1 MPCTVMPRSLAA
13 SLRCARTGSTPR
25 LHSSATGDEERVP
38 TAQRILGRIRTV
50 RRDYMLKRCYNVM
63 DRTVRQMRRH
73 GMFRTT
79 IDVAIDKHL
88 VCRYDKFERTVNTI
102 KSKYKRNLQL

>member
-1 MPCTVMPRSLAA
+1 
-13 SLRCARTGSTPR
+13 
-25 LHSSATGDEERVP
+25 
-38 TAQRILGRIRTV
+38 
-50 RRDYMLKRCYNVM
+50 
-63 DRTVRQMRRH
+63 
-73 GMFRTT
+73 MFRTP